1 MKANPFSYLFFLFL
15 LQPVFSPVLHAQPQP
30 DSTQYY
36 VQKTFQPTH
45 HNDLLEAYA
54 FFNKRQNL
62 ALQQNDTLSQI
73 YNFYLLALIEL
84 DSGLIFESEQTL
96 AEKLHLLD
104 ASANKNRLND
114 DYIRA
119 YILLGRIY
127 RQLQHPEQSKSY
139 YLSALN
145 YTKSKSDSVI
155 VLNNIGY
162 IYKDLTKTTDSATA
176 YFQKAYRLAL
186 KTTDSLQYARVL
198 NNWFTLEALNN
209 APNAIDSLLKAARI
223 RKKFNDS
230 KGLYSSYQSLTGVYL
245 KNNNRDKAKQYADS
259 ALQLAQNI
267 NSLSFLKNAYL
278 LHLEMND
285 ASFLSDFLKLTDSM
299 ERLDMQQ
306 KNAYASLKY
315 NVAREREHTLKSQL
329 KQERERVQK
338 QRYKALAVLL
348 AVVFIFVF
356 YIYRMKYKKSKLQ
369 EIYKTENRISKK
381 VHDELANEVYMVM
394 VKMQLEKERDEDLLD
409 DLEHIY
415 NKSRDISK
423 EYQGLDVKIP
433 FDEILS
439 DLLSSYQSDTIKII
453 RRDTKRIDWNP
464 ISEVKKNSIYRVLQ
478 ELMTNMKKHSEATL
492 VAVTFSQ
499 SRREIK
505 INYSDNGVG
514 SLLKKQNGL
523 QNAEFRI
530 FALNGSIIFETQPNK
545 GFKVTITL

>member
-1 MKANPFSYLFFLFL
+1 MKVNPFSYLIFLMLVQL
-15 LQPVFSPVLHAQPQP
+15 LFCPVLQAQTQT
-30 DSTQYY
+30 DSTHYY
-36 VQKTFQPTH
+36 GQKIFQPTH
-45 HNDLLEAYA
+45 HKDLMDAYV
-54 FFNKRQNL
+54 FFNQRHTLAIQNG
-62 ALQQNDTLSQI
+62 DTLSQI
-73 YNFYLLALIEL
+73 YNLYPLALIEL
-84 DSGLIFESEQTL
+84 DLGLAYESEQTIAQNL
-96 AEKLHLLD
+96 SLLD
-104 ASANKNRLND
+104 ALVNKEEFND
-114 DYIRA
+114 DYLRSNN
-119 YILLGRIY
+119 LLGRVY
-127 RQLQHPEQSKSY
+127 SHLQHPEQSKAY

-145 YTKSKSDSVI
+145 YAQKPLDSLI
-155 VLNNIGY
+155 VFNNIGY
-162 IYKDLTKTTDSATA
+162 NYKELTKTTDSAVV
-176 YFQKAYRLAL
+176 YFQKAHLLAL
-186 KTTDSLQYARVL
+186 KTGDSLQYARVL
-198 NNWFTLEALNN
+198 SNWFTLEALNDTPF
-209 APNAIDSLLKAARI
+209 AKDSLEKAARI

-230 KGLYSSYQSLTGVYL
+230 KGLYSSYQSLSKVYL
-245 KNNNRDKAKQYADS
+245 NDNNRVKAQHYADS
-259 ALQLAQNI
+259 ALQLAQSI
-267 NSLSFLKNAYL
+267 NALSYLKDAYL
-278 LHLEMND
+278 INLEIND
-285 ASFLSDFLKLTDSM
+285 DRLLRDFLNVTDSI
-299 ERLDMQQ
+299 ETLDMQQ

-315 NVAREREHTLKSQL
+315 NVAREREHTLESQL

-338 QRYKALAVLL
+338 QRYQTLAVLL

-381 VHDELANEVYMVM
+381 VHDELANDVYMVM

-433 FDEILS
+433 FDEIIS

-453 RRDTKRIDWNP
+453 RRDTKRIDWKT

-499 SRREIK
+499 SRRVIK